1 MKKSIRARAFAPA
14 LSVLSLAVSASLY
27 AQTSELNPV
36 VVTAAKYEEDSQRVP
51 AFINVIT
58 RQQIEQ
64 SGATTVNEAIM
75 RLAGVSG
82 SPSLYGGNEHSLD
95 LMGFGDTAASNMVVV
110 IDGVPLREGDGSE
123 VRLSSVQID
132 AVERIEVQ
140 RGGAGVLYGEG
151 ATAGVINIVTRASA
165 KNSPTKHTGT
175 VSASVGSKSTREY
188 RAYANYVN
196 DAFDLSFSG
205 LDRSSD
211 GYRVNSKSEQQN
223 GTLSLKYSLA
233 EKTRVGFSVHRDDAY
248 ALTPGAL
255 TLQQYSE
262 NPKAAQPSSLANKTF
277 MDAKTERY
285 ASFIETDLNG
295 FQIRFDA
302 VQRVR
307 NYFATAVSGD
317 LSTPLKFDSDN
328 HFYGFNVRRSV
339 DLEALRNTI
348 NFGVESNAWGQ
359 DRMYPTLPRWT
370 PIKLASESKASYIK
384 NDIDLKAT
392 DTRISVGVRSEKLE
406 RNQLFIRT
414 NTAIQETVKA
424 WEFGVSQ
431 KINTQNSV
439 FIRRS
444 QSYRLPN
451 LDELPTAVTDMLWN
465 PIILRPQFDKTNE
478 LGWRLNNSDIS
489 SVVRIYQSE
498 LTDEII
504 YDPNQDDHS
513 GNINIPQTRRTG
525 LDSFA
530 RLQISSQISM
540 TGAYSHRRTEFGTG
554 PNSGNQLPMAPQDV
568 FTVRGDWRFATN
580 QTVGLGWMHVASQ
593 QIAGDFANQKRMPS
607 YNVADARYVYQMNS
621 SDISLVV
628 RNLTNKNYYSY
639 ATTTNGYSVYPDQG
653 RSLMLTLRHKF

>member
-1 MKKSIRARAFAPA
+1 MKKSIRLRARSFVPA
-14 LSVLSLAVSASLY
+14 LSVLFLALSVQ

-75 RLAGVSG
+75 KLAGVPG
-82 SPSLYGGNEHSLD
+82 SPSLYGGNEYSLD
-95 LMGFGDTAASNMVVV
+95 LMGFGDTSASNMVVV
-110 IDGVPLREGDGSE
+110 IDGVPFREGDGSE

-151 ATAGVINIVTRASA
+151 ATAGLINIVTRASA
-165 KNSPTKHTGT
+165 KNSPTKHIGT
-175 VSASVGSKSTREY
+175 VSASFGSNSTREY
-188 RAYANYVN
+188 RAYANYAN
-196 DAFDLSFSG
+196 DALDLSFSG

-211 GYRVNSKSEQQN
+211 GYRVNSNSEQKN

-233 EKTRVGFSVHRDDAY
+233 EKTRVGFSVHMDDAY

-255 TLQQYSE
+255 TLQQYNE
-262 NPKAAQPSSLANKTF
+262 NPKAAQPISLVNKTF

-285 ASFIETDLNG
+285 AAFIETELNG
-295 FQIRFDA
+295 FQVRFDA
-302 VQRVR
+302 VQRKRKYDALGVL
-307 NYFATAVSGD
+307 YGTP
-317 LSTPLKFDSDN
+317 TPLKFDSDN
-328 HFYGFNVRRSV
+328 HFYGFNARRSTQSEHF
-339 DLEALRNTI
+339 LNTTI
-348 NFGVESNAWGQ
+348 AGVESNSWGQ
-359 DRMYPTLPRWT
+359 DRLYPTQPNWGLV
-370 PIKLASESKASYIK
+370 KLVSNTTASYFK
-384 NDIDLKAT
+384 NDLDIKRT
-392 DTRISVGVRSEKLE
+392 DTRFSVGFRSESLE
-406 RNQLFIRT
+406 RNQLFT
-414 NTAIQETVKA
+414 GVTTKMDENVKA
-424 WEFGVSQ
+424 WEFGVTQ
-431 KINTQNSV
+431 KINSQNSV

-451 LDELPTAVTDMLWN
+451 LDELPTPVYDIFNN
-465 PIILRPQFDKTNE
+465 PIDLRTQFDKTNE
-478 LGWRLNNSDIS
+478 LGWKFNNSNTS
-489 SVVRIYQSE
+489 SVLRIYQSE

-504 YDPNQDDHS
+504 YDPVQY
-513 GNINIPQTRRTG
+513 GNMNIPHTRRSG

-530 RLQISSQISM
+530 RLRISPQVSM
-540 TGAYSHRRTEFGTG
+540 TGAYSHRNTEFGTG
-554 PNSGNQLPMAPQDV
+554 PNRGNKLPMAPQDV
-568 FTVRGDWRFATN
+568 FTLRGDWRFVSN

-607 YNVADARYVYQMNS
+607 YNIADARYVYQMTS
-621 SDISLVV
+621 SDISVVV

>member
-1 MKKSIRARAFAPA
+1 MKKSIRLRARAFVPA
-14 LSVLSLAVSASLY
+14 LSVLSLAVAASVQ

-75 RLAGVSG
+75 KLAGVPG
-82 SPSLYGGNEHSLD
+82 SPSLYGGNEYSLD
-95 LMGFGDTAASNMVVV
+95 LMGFGDTSAGNMVVV
-110 IDGVPLREGDGSE
+110 VDGVPFREGDGSE

-151 ATAGVINIVTRASA
+151 ATAGLINIVTRASA
-165 KNSPTKHTGT
+165 KNSPTRHIGT
-175 VSASVGSKSTREY
+175 VSASFGSKSTREY

-196 DAFDLSFSG
+196 ETLDLSFSG
-205 LDRSSD
+205 LDGSSD
-211 GYRVNSKSEQQN
+211 GYRINSNSEQKN

-262 NPKAAQPSSLANKTF
+262 NPKAAQPISLANKTF

-285 ASFIETDLNG
+285 AVFIETQLYG
-295 FQIRFDA
+295 FQVRFDA
-302 VQRVR
+302 VQRTRKYDALGVL
-307 NYFATAVSGD
+307 YGTP
-317 LSTPLKFDSDN
+317 TPLKFDSDN
-328 HFYGFNVRRSV
+328 HFNSLSARRSIQF
-339 DLEALRNTI
+339 ESFSNTTI
-348 NFGVESNAWGQ
+348 AGVESNSWEQ
-359 DRMYPTLPRWT
+359 DRLYPTQPNWGLV
-370 PIKLASESKASYIK
+370 KLASNTTASYVK
-384 NDIDLKAT
+384 NDLDIKST
-392 DTRISVGVRSEKLE
+392 DTRITVGVRSESLE
-406 RNQLFIRT
+406 RNQLFT
-414 NTAIQETVKA
+414 GVTTKMDENVKA
-424 WEFGVSQ
+424 WEFGVTQ
-431 KINTQNSV
+431 KINFQNSV

-451 LDELPTAVTDMLWN
+451 LDELPTPTYDVLGN
-465 PIILRPQFDKTNE
+465 PIALRTQFDKTNE
-478 LGWRLNNSDIS
+478 LGWKFNNTNTSAVLRL
-489 SVVRIYQSE
+489 YQSE

-504 YDPNQDDHS
+504 YDPVQS
-513 GNINIPQTRRTG
+513 GNMNIPNTRRSG
-525 LDSFA
+525 LDSFT
-530 RLQISSQISM
+530 RLRINPQVSM
-540 TGAYSHRRTEFGTG
+540 TGAYSHRKTEFGTG
-554 PNSGNQLPMAPQDV
+554 PNRGKQLPMAPQNV
-568 FTVRGDWRFATN
+568 FTLRGDWRFVSN

-593 QIAGDFANQKRMPS
+593 QIAGDFANEKRMPS
-607 YNVADARYVYQMNS
+607 YNVADARYVYQMTS

-628 RNLTNKNYYSY
+628 RNLANKNYYSY
-639 ATTTNGYSVYPDQG
+639 ATITNGYSVYPDQS

>member
-1 MKKSIRARAFAPA
+1 MKKSIRLRTRAFAPA
-14 LSVLSLAVSASLY
+14 LSVLSLAVAASVH

-64 SGATTVNEAIM
+64 SGAATVNEAIM
-75 RLAGVSG
+75 RLAGVPG
-82 SPSLYGGNEHSLD
+82 APSLYGGNEYSLD
-95 LMGFGDTAASNMVVV
+95 LMGFGDTAAGNMVVV
-110 IDGVPLREGDGSE
+110 VDGVPFREGDSSE
-123 VRLSSVQID
+123 VRLSSIQID
-132 AVERIEVQ
+132 SVERIEVQ

-175 VSASVGSKSTREY
+175 VSASLGSKSTREY
-188 RAYANYVN
+188 RAYANYVT
-196 DAFDLSFSG
+196 DALDVSFSG

-211 GYRVNSKSEQQN
+211 GFRVNSKSEQQN

-233 EKTRVGFSVHRDDAY
+233 EKTRLGFSVHRDDAY

-262 NPKAAQPSSLANKTF
+262 NPKAAQPSSLANQTF

-285 ASFIETDLNG
+285 AAFIETDLNG
-295 FQIRFDA
+295 FQVRLDA
-302 VQRVR
+302 IQRVR
-307 NYFATAVSGD
+307 KYDALGVLYGAR
-317 LSTPLKFDSDN
+317 TPLKFDSDN
-328 HFYGFNVRRSV
+328 HFYGLNARRRIDSDHFQNV
-339 DLEALRNTI
+339 I
-348 NFGVESNAWGQ
+348 IFGVEANSWGQ
-359 DRMYPTLPRWT
+359 DRRYPTQPNWGLV
-370 PIKLASESKASYIK
+370 KLVSNTKASYIK
-384 NDIDLKAT
+384 NDLDLKST
-392 DTRISVGVRSEKLE
+392 GTRLSAGIRSESLE
-406 RNQLFIRT
+406 RNQLFT
-414 NTAIQETVKA
+414 GVTTKMEETVKA
-424 WEFGVSQ
+424 WEFGITQTIDS
-431 KINTQNSV
+431 QNSV
-439 FIRRS
+439 FVRRS

-451 LDELPTAVTDMLWN
+451 LDELPTPVYDFSNN
-465 PIILRPQFDKTNE
+465 PIALRTQFDKTNE
-478 LGWRLNNSDIS
+478 LGWKFNGSNTS
-489 SVVRIYQSE
+489 SVVRLYQSE

-504 YDPNQDDHS
+504 YDPVQF
-513 GNINIPQTRRTG
+513 GNMNIPQTRRTG

-530 RLQISSQISM
+530 RLHINPQVSM

-554 PNSGNQLPMAPQDV
+554 PNTGNQLPMAPQDV
-568 FTVRGDWRFATN
+568 LTVRGDWRFTSN

>member
-1 MKKSIRARAFAPA
+1 MKKSIRLRAHVFTPA
-14 LSVLSLAVSASLY
+14 LSVLSLAIAASLH

-51 AFINVIT
+51 AFINVMT

-64 SGATTVNEAIM
+64 SGAATVNEAIM
-75 RLAGVSG
+75 RLAGVPG

-110 IDGVPLREGDGSE
+110 IDGVPVREGDASE

-140 RGGAGVLYGEG
+140 RGSAGVLYGEG

-165 KNSPTKHTGT
+165 KNSPAKHTGT

-196 DAFDLSFSG
+196 DAIDVSFSG
-205 LDRSSD
+205 QDRSSD

-223 GTLSLKYSLA
+223 GTLSLKLSLA

-285 ASFIETDLNG
+285 ASFIETDLSG
-295 FQIRFDA
+295 FKIRFDA
-302 VQRVR
+302 VQRIRKYDALGVL
-307 NYFATAVSGD
+307 YGTP
-317 LSTPLKFDSDN
+317 TPLKFDSDN
-328 HFYGFNVRRSV
+328 HFYGFNARRSIESENV
-339 DLEALRNTI
+339 LNTTI
-348 NFGVESNAWGQ
+348 AGVELNSWGQ
-359 DRMYPTLPRWT
+359 DRFYPTQPNWGLV
-370 PIKLASESKASYIK
+370 KLASNTKASYIK
-384 NDIDLKAT
+384 NDFDLKKIG
-392 DTRISVGVRSEKLE
+392 TRFSVGIRSESLE
-406 RNQLFIRT
+406 RNQLFSGVT
-414 NTAIQETVKA
+414 TKMDETVKA
-424 WEFGVSQ
+424 WELGVTQ
-431 KINTQNSV
+431 KIDPQNSV
-439 FIRRS
+439 FLRRS

-451 LDELPTAVTDMLWN
+451 LDELPTPVYDMSNN
-465 PIILRPQFDKTNE
+465 PIALRTQFDKTNE
-478 LGWRLNNSDIS
+478 FGWKFNNSNTS

-504 YDPNQDDHS
+504 YDPVQY
-513 GNINIPQTRRTG
+513 GNMNIPHTRRTG

-530 RLQISSQISM
+530 RLQISPQTSM

-568 FTVRGDWRFATN
+568 FTVRSDWRFTTN

-593 QIAGDFANQKRMPS
+593 QISGDFANQKRMPS

-621 SDISLVV
+621 SDVSVVV
-628 RNLTNKNYYSY
+628 RNLTNKSYYSY